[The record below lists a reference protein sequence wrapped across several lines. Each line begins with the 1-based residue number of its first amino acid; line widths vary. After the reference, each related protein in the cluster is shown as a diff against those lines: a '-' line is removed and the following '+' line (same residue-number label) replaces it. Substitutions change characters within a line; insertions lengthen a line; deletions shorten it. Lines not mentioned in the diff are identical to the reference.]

1 METKRLRILLHVVI
15 AVLGFI
21 CFIHLGDEAPELSVS
36 AFAVDKLMALMALC
50 GCFIAGRHIG
60 WS

>member
-1 METKRLRILLHVVI
+1 MCIRDRVT

-21 CFIHLGDEAPELSVS
+21 CFILLCDEAPELSVS
-36 AFAVDKLMALMALC
+36 AFAVDKLMGLMALC

>member
-1 METKRLRILLHVVI
+1 METKKLRTLLHLVT

-21 CFIHLGDEAPELSVS
+21 CFILLCDEAPELSVS
-36 AFAVDKLMALMALC
+36 AFAVDKLMGLMALC
-50 GCFIAGRHIG
+50 GCFIAERHIG